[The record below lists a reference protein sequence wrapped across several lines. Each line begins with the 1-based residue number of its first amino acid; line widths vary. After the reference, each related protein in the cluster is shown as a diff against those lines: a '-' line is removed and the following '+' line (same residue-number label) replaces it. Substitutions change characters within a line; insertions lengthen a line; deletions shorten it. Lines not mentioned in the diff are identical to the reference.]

1 MKAGKNYLCI
11 MKYSKNF
18 VRLQWAAL
26 VLIFLVIIAGS
37 VVRTTGSGMG
47 CPDWPKCFGQWI
59 PPISEAE
66 LPANYRE
73 IYGEKRVAKVEKFT
87 RFLSA
92 LGMDE
97 TAEKIRTDRLTY
109 EDLPFNVGS
118 TWTEYINR
126 LMGFL
131 AGNAMLIA
139 FIWTLL
145 RYRQDKRL
153 VRLSV
158 VALFLLVVN
167 AWFGSIV
174 VATNLVP
181 WTITI
186 HMFLALALV
195 FLQIMIIRR
204 ISQTFQKQLHLPGGI
219 KWLVIIILIITTY
232 QMFLGTQVR
241 EFIDELKKDNI
252 GREGWSSYFGWT
264 FFIHRSF
271 SWLVLIL
278 IALMTWLNYKTEK
291 LNAIYWAFALLA
303 LELIGGV
310 MLAYADMPGPVQV
323 SHLLFA
329 ALLFGILSMLFIR
342 TRPLK
347 GVVQRDRLRN

>member
-1 MKAGKNYLCI
+1 MFGRGY
-11 MKYSKNF
+11 
-18 VRLQWAAL
+18 VRLQWTAL
-26 VLIFLVIIAGS
+26 VLVFLVIIAGS

-47 CPDWPKCFGQWI
+47 CPDWPKCFGQWV
-59 PPISEAE
+59 PPTSEAE

-87 RFLSA
+87 KFLSA
-92 LGMDE
+92 IGMDE
-97 TAEKIRTDRLTY
+97 TAERIRKSPETY
-109 EDLPFNVGS
+109 EELPFNAGS

-126 LMGFL
+126 LVGFL
-131 AGNAMLIA
+131 AGDAMLIA

-145 RYRQDKRL
+145 RYRKDKRL

-158 VALFLLVVN
+158 VALFVLVVN

-181 WTITI
+181 WTITV

-195 FLQIMIIRR
+195 YLQLMLLRR
-204 ISQTFQKQLHLPGGI
+204 ITPSMQRTLNLPNGI
-219 KWLVIIILIITTY
+219 KWLIIVILAITTY

-241 EFIDELKKDNI
+241 EYIDELTKKGI
-252 GREGWSSYFGWT
+252 GREGWSENFGWT

-271 SWLVLIL
+271 SWLVLVL
-278 IALMTWLNYKTEK
+278 IGLMTWLNYKTDK
-291 LNAIYWAFALLA
+291 LRTIYIAFVLLA

-310 MLAYADMPGPVQV
+310 LLAYADMPGAVQV

-329 ALLFGILSMLFIR
+329 ALLFGVLSMLFIR
-342 TRPLK
+342 MRPLK
-347 GVVQRDRLRN
+347 DPLFSDRLR

>member
-1 MKAGKNYLCI
+1 MQ
-11 MKYSKNF
+11 YSKSF
-18 VRLQWAAL
+18 VRIQWATL
-26 VLIFLVIIAGS
+26 TLIFLVIIAGS

-59 PPISEAE
+59 PPTSESE

-87 RFLSA
+87 RLLSTI
-92 LGMDE
+92 GMSE
-97 TAEKIRTDRLTY
+97 TAEKIRKNPSTY
-109 EDLPFNVGS
+109 EELPFNVGS

-131 AGNAMLIA
+131 AGNAMLVA

-145 RYRQDKRL
+145 RFRQDKRL
-153 VRLSV
+153 LSLSFL
-158 VALFLLVVN
+158 ALLLLVVN

-181 WTITI
+181 WTITV

-195 FLQIMIIRR
+195 FIQIMIIRR
-204 ISQTFQKQLHLPGGI
+204 ISPRYQKQLHLSGGI
-219 KWLVIIILIITTY
+219 KWLIVIILIITTY

-241 EFIDELKKDNI
+241 EFIDELKRENI
-252 GREGWSSYFGWT
+252 GREGWSSHFGWT

-278 IALMTWLNYKTEK
+278 IGLMTWLNYKTDRLK
-291 LNAIYWAFALLA
+291 AIYWAFALLA

-310 MLAYADMPGPVQV
+310 MLAYADMPGMVQV

-329 ALLFGILSMLFIR
+329 ALLFGLLSMLFIR
-342 TRPLK
+342 MRPLK
-347 GVVQRDRLRN
+347 GYREKDRLRN

>member
-1 MKAGKNYLCI
+1 
-11 MKYSKNF
+11 MKYSINF

-26 VLIFLVIIAGS
+26 ILIFLVIIAGS

-59 PPISEAE
+59 PPTDEAQ
-66 LPANYRE
+66 LPADYRE

-87 RFLSA
+87 RFLGSIG
-92 LGMDE
+92 LEE
-97 TAEKIRTDRLTY
+97 TAKKIRTNPLTY
-109 EDLPFNVGS
+109 EELPFNAGS

-126 LMGFL
+126 LVGFL

-139 FIWTLL
+139 FIWMIL

-153 VRLSV
+153 VLLST
-158 VALFLLVVN
+158 VALILLVVN

-181 WTITI
+181 WTITV

-195 FLQIMIIRR
+195 FFQLLIIRR
-204 ISQTFQKQLHLPGGI
+204 ISPTFQKQLHLPGGI
-219 KWLVIIILIITTY
+219 KWLIIIILVITTY

-241 EFIDELKKDNI
+241 EFIDELRKQNI

-291 LNAIYWAFALLA
+291 LRAIYIAFTLLA

-310 MLAYADMPGPVQV
+310 LLAYADMPGAVQV

-329 ALLFGILSMLFIR
+329 ALLFGVLSMLFIR
-342 TRPLK
+342 MRPLK
-347 GVVQRDRLRN
+347 GIVGRERLRN

>member
-1 MKAGKNYLCI
+1 MFAKGY
-11 MKYSKNF
+11 
-18 VRLQWAAL
+18 VRLQWTAL
-26 VLIFLVIIAGS
+26 VLVFLVIIAGS

-47 CPDWPKCFGQWI
+47 CPDWPKCFGQWV
-59 PPISEAE
+59 PPTSEAE
-66 LPANYRE
+66 LPENYRE

-87 RFLSA
+87 KFLTA
-92 LGMDE
+92 IGMSE
-97 TAEKIRTDRLTY
+97 TAERIRKSPETY
-109 EDLPFNVGS
+109 DKLPFNAGS

-126 LMGFL
+126 LVGFL

-145 RYRQDKRL
+145 RYRKDKRL

-158 VALFLLVVN
+158 VALFVLVVN

-181 WTITI
+181 WTITV

-195 FLQIMIIRR
+195 YLQLMILRR
-204 ISQTFQKQLHLPGGI
+204 ITPSMQKTLNLPNGI
-219 KWLVIIILIITTY
+219 KWLVIIILAITTY

-241 EFIDELKKDNI
+241 EFIDELKKQHI
-252 GREGWSSYFGWT
+252 GREGWSEHFGWT

-271 SWLVLIL
+271 SWLVLVL
-278 IALMTWLNYKTEK
+278 IAFMTWLNYKTDK
-291 LNAIYWAFALLA
+291 LRAIYLAFVLLA

-310 MLAYADMPGPVQV
+310 LLAYADMPGPVQV

-329 ALLFGILSMLFIR
+329 ALLFGVLAMLFIR
-342 TRPLK
+342 TKPVKDPLFK
-347 GVVQRDRLRN
+347 DSLR

>member
-1 MKAGKNYLCI
+1 MFARGY
-11 MKYSKNF
+11 
-18 VRLQWAAL
+18 VRLQWIAL

-47 CPDWPKCFGQWI
+47 CPDWPKCFGQWV
-59 PPISEAE
+59 PPTTKAE

-87 RFLSA
+87 KFLSA
-92 LGMDE
+92 IGMDE
-97 TAEKIRTDRLTY
+97 TAERIRKSPETY
-109 EDLPFNVGS
+109 KELPFNAGS

-126 LMGFL
+126 LVGFL
-131 AGNAMLIA
+131 AGDAMLIA

-145 RYRQDKRL
+145 RYRKDKRL

-158 VALFLLVVN
+158 VALFVLVVN

-181 WTITI
+181 WTITV

-195 FLQIMIIRR
+195 YLQLMLLRR
-204 ISQTFQKQLHLPGGI
+204 ITPSMQKTLNLPNGI
-219 KWLVIIILIITTY
+219 KWLIIVILVITTY

-241 EFIDELKKDNI
+241 EDMDGWIKNN
-252 GREGWSSYFGWT
+252 GREGWAENLGWP

-271 SWLVLIL
+271 SWLVLVL
-278 IALMTWLNYKTEK
+278 IGLMTWLNYKTDK
-291 LNAIYWAFALLA
+291 LRAIYIAFVLLA

-310 MLAYADMPGPVQV
+310 LLAYADKPREEVQV

-329 ALLFGILSMLFIR
+329 ALLFGVLSMLFIR
-342 TRPLK
+342 MRPLK
-347 GVVQRDRLRN
+347 DPLFSDRLR

>member
-1 MKAGKNYLCI
+1 MQ
-11 MKYSKNF
+11 YSRNF
-18 VRLQWAAL
+18 VRLQWTAL
-26 VLIFLVIIAGS
+26 VLIYLVIIAGS

-59 PPISEAE
+59 PPTSEAE

-87 RFLSA
+87 RYLSA
-92 LGMDE
+92 FGMSE
-97 TAEKIRTDRLTY
+97 TAEKIRTNPATY
-109 EDLPFNVGS
+109 EELPFNVGS
-118 TWTEYINR
+118 TWTEYVNR
-126 LMGFL
+126 LVGFL

-139 FIWTLL
+139 FIWTLI

-158 VALFLLVVN
+158 AALFLLVIN

-181 WTITI
+181 WTITL

-195 FLQIMIIRR
+195 FLQIMVLRR
-204 ISQTFQKQLHLPGGI
+204 ISPEFQKQLHLPNGI
-219 KWLVIIILIITTY
+219 KWLIIIILIITTY

-241 EFIDELKKDNI
+241 EFIDDLSRQNI
-252 GREGWSSYFGWT
+252 GREGWAKHFGWT

-278 IALMTWLNYKTEK
+278 IGLMTWLNFKTDRIK
-291 LNAIYWAFALLA
+291 AIYWAFVLLV

-310 MLAYADMPGPVQV
+310 LLAYADMPALVQV

-342 TRPLK
+342 MRPLK
-347 GVVQRDRLRN
+347 GIAVPNRLRNH